1 MVKRSGKRQAF
12 LLADAM
18 MGVAILATLI
28 TIFAAA
34 LGAQQRASRKLADSR
49 AAWRAAEAALS
60 ELQVGHPAKRAEIHP
75 AAGGNA
81 PAGFVWVEAVASRGN
96 ATARLVG
103 LVPKAAGGAP

>member
-1 MVKRSGKRQAF
+1 MVNPSRKRRAF

-28 TIFAAA
+28 TIFAAS

-49 AAWRAAEAALS
+49 EAWRAAESALS
-60 ELQVGHPAKRAEIHP
+60 DLQAGHATKRAEIHP

-81 PAGFVWVEAVASRGN
+81 PAGFVWVEAVASRGD

-103 LVPKAAGGAP
+103 LAPKAAGGTP